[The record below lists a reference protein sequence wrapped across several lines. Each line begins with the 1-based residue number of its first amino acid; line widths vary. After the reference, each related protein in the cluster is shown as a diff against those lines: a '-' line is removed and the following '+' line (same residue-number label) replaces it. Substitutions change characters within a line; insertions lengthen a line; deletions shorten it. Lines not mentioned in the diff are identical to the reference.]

1 MLLDMDIQTPAEG
14 EVVLGE
20 LGKGIVDAQHTAKRG
35 GRRSRLLKNINRS
48 VDKFTST
55 IKLMSMLDSDANKPA
70 WQLLLNRVKKLND
83 GLIAFKDDI
92 QDTKDW
98 IL

>member
-1 MLLDMDIQTPAEG
+1 
-14 EVVLGE
+14 
-20 LGKGIVDAQHTAKRG
+20 
-35 GRRSRLLKNINRS
+35 
-48 VDKFTST
+48 
-55 IKLMSMLDSDANKPA
+55 MSMLDSDANKPA